1 MDPITLETEEVA
13 QLNFFS
19 QQLREI
25 ESELQK
31 HGNAREVFVSQV
43 EKYMLTL
50 RDKYQLNG
58 QPMQF
63 DAENGQL
70 IIREMPTDD
79 VAQEESN

>member
-1 MDPITLETEEVA
+1 MDPINLEVGETS

-25 ESELQK
+25 EIELQK
-31 HGNAREVFVSQV
+31 HAAAREVLSGQA

-50 RDKYQLNG
+50 RDKYGLNG

-63 DAENGQL
+63 DPENGQL
-70 IIREMPTDD
+70 IVQEMPTND
-79 VAQEESN
+79 VAQEESR

>member
-1 MDPITLETEEVA
+1 MDPITLEAEEVA

-31 HGNAREVFVSQV
+31 HVNAREVFASQA

-63 DAENGQL
+63 DPENGQL

>member
-1 MDPITLETEEVA
+1 MDPINLEVGETS

-25 ESELQK
+25 ENELQK
-31 HGNAREVFVSQV
+31 HAAAREVLSGQA

-50 RDKYQLNG
+50 RDKYGLNG

-63 DAENGQL
+63 APENGQL
-70 IIREMPTDD
+70 IVQEITDND
-79 VAQEESN
+79 VAQEESR

>member
-1 MDPITLETEEVA
+1 MDPINLEVGETS

-25 ESELQK
+25 ENELQK
-31 HGNAREVFVSQV
+31 HAAAREVLSGQA

-50 RDKYQLNG
+50 RDKYELNG

-63 DAENGQL
+63 DSENGQL
-70 IIREMPTDD
+70 IVQEITDND
-79 VAQEESN
+79 VAQEESR

>member
-1 MDPITLETEEVA
+1 MDPINLDVGETS

-25 ESELQK
+25 ENELQK
-31 HGNAREVFVSQV
+31 HAAAREVLSGQA

-50 RDKYQLNG
+50 RDKYGLNG

-63 DAENGQL
+63 DSENVQL
-70 IIREMPTDD
+70 IVQEIPTND
-79 VAQEESN
+79 VAQEESR